1 MNIPHMTTSIM
12 KTIAALSLC
21 LLCSSCRV
29 AEAEPEKGRD
39 VSAERVETPIPLRRG
54 TAGQLGE
61 MGSIGE
67 IGDDAAVIVTHHG
80 SGMYLNGIVLC
91 VKKGE
96 HWDVQQFYDTV
107 LSHGG
112 TAFPRFFSYNGKTL
126 SLYNDKR
133 KEVALIP
140 CGAICP
146 SPEAAADAKWRLGK
160 KCIRHWTFE
169 FPGIEDVGRALIRE
183 AADAGHAEAKA
194 FPEQLD

>member
-1 MNIPHMTTSIM
+1 MNIPLMTTSIM

-21 LLCSSCRV
+21 LLCLSCRV
-29 AEAEPEKGRD
+29 AEAEPEEG

-61 MGSIGE
+61 MGSIGD

-80 SGMYLNGIVLC
+80 SGMYLHGIVLC

-112 TAFPRFFSYNGKTL
+112 TAFPHFFSYNGKTL

-133 KEVALIP
+133 EEVARIF

-160 KCIRHWTFE
+160 ECIKPWAWG

-194 FPEQLD
+194 FPKQAD

>member
-21 LLCSSCRV
+21 LLCSSCRG

-80 SGMYLNGIVLC
+80 SGMYLNGIVMC

-112 TAFPRFFSYNGKTL
+112 TAFPHFFSYNGKTL
-126 SLYNDKR
+126 SLYNEKH
-133 KEVALIP
+133 KEVARIF

-160 KCIRHWTFE
+160 ECIRHWTFE

-183 AADAGHAEAKA
+183 AADAGNAEAKA
-194 FPEQLD
+194 FLKQLD